1 MAEIVSL
8 KQVIAKAEA
17 ELLALQKKMRC
28 EPQLD
33 AQMQINKQVKAKRK
47 ETCGNE
53 RTIRKSKITIY
64 GTS

>member
-17 ELLALQKKMRC
+17 ELLALQKKMRR

-47 ETCGNE
+47 ELAAMKEQLENL
-53 RTIRKSKITIY
+53 K
-64 GTS
+64 